1 MPRPRTY
8 RIWLDSDERQYL
20 QRQKNTG
27 KSETVRMRSKV
38 LLAADENHTGRCLTL
53 SEISAKV
60 GVSKNTVTSTLRRFL
75 DGGMSNALAIKRNEN
90 SNVSCLK
97 ATGDVEARVI
107 QIACVERPGYARWT
121 VSLVT
126 EQANTILEKKL
137 SRATIGRIMKRN
149 DFRPH
154 LTKYWSVPAEKS
166 AEFVANM
173 EDVLDLY
180 QQPYDP
186 EYPLWCMDEKP
197 YKLLGEVRNPLPTRP
212 GLIRKEDSEYKR
224 NGVASIF
231 CCIQP
236 HTGKIV
242 TDAEWTRTAVDWA
255 EKIKYLVDVVEPKA
269 KKIILVMDNLNV
281 HKVDSL
287 YKAFPPE
294 EARRIARRIEIH
306 YTPKHGSWLDI
317 AEIGLNIITRECLE
331 RRIPTLEKL
340 KNELKIWNDEYD
352 RHKTIIKWQ
361 FTTPKA
367 RIKLKRLYPDITLQ
381 KQERD
386 TRQMQKQVK

>member
-1 MPRPRTY
+1 
-8 RIWLDSDERQYL
+8 
-20 QRQKNTG
+20 
-27 KSETVRMRSKV
+27 
-38 LLAADENHTGRCLTL
+38 
-53 SEISAKV
+53 
-60 GVSKNTVTSTLRRFL
+60 
-75 DGGMSNALAIKRNEN
+75 
-90 SNVSCLK
+90 
-97 ATGDVEARVI
+97 
-107 QIACVERPGYARWT
+107 
-121 VSLVT
+121 
-126 EQANTILEKKL
+126 
-137 SRATIGRIMKRN
+137 MKRN